1 MPTVSYAITAC
12 NEHEELE
19 RLLFLLDL
27 HIQEEDEIVV
37 QLDTSATD
45 EVRKVL
51 ENFTIKV
58 IEFPLN
64 NDFASFKNNLSQHC
78 DRDYIFQIDADEF
91 PKIELLQNLPAILE
105 NNFDTDVFL
114 VPRINTVEG
123 LTPEH
128 IQKWGWR
135 VENGRVNFPDY
146 QWRIWKNNGNITW
159 KNKVHEVLQGYN
171 SLTDFPPIDELCLV
185 HPKTIIRQEKQNEYY
200 NTL

>member
-1 MPTVSYAITAC
+1 MSTISYAITAC

-19 RLLFLLDL
+19 RLLLLLDL

-51 ENFTIKV
+51 ENFAIKV

-91 PKIELLQNLPAILE
+91 PQVELLLNLPSILE
-105 NNFDTDVFL
+105 TNFDTDVFL

-171 SLTDFPPIDELCLV
+171 SLTDFPPIDELCLI
-185 HPKTIIRQEKQNEYY
+185 HPKTITRQEKQNEYY
-200 NTL
+200 NTI

>member
-1 MPTVSYAITAC
+1 MPTISYAITAC

-19 RLLFLLDL
+19 RLLLLLDL
-27 HIQEEDEIVV
+27 HIQHEDEIVV

-45 EVRKVL
+45 EVREVL
-51 ENFTIKV
+51 ENFAIKV

-64 NDFASFKNNLSQHC
+64 NDFASFKNNLSEHC

-91 PKIELLQNLPAILE
+91 PKVELLLNLPSILE
-105 NNFDTDVFL
+105 SNIDTDVFL

-128 IQKWGWR
+128 IQKWGWK
-135 VENGRVNFPDY
+135 VENDRVNFPDY

-171 SLTDFPPIDELCLV
+171 SLTDFPPIDELCLI
-185 HPKTIIRQEKQNEYY
+185 HPKTIDRQEKQNNYY

>member
-1 MPTVSYAITAC
+1 MPTISYAITAC

-19 RLLFLLDL
+19 RLLLLLDL

-45 EVRKVL
+45 DVRKVL
-51 ENFTIKV
+51 ESFAIKV

-91 PKIELLQNLPAILE
+91 PKVELLLNLPSILE

-146 QWRIWKNNGNITW
+146 QWRIWKNNGKITW

-171 SLTDFPPIDELCLV
+171 SLTDFPPIDELCLI
-185 HPKTIIRQEKQNEYY
+185 HPKTITRQEKQNEYY

>member
-1 MPTVSYAITAC
+1 MPTTSYAITAC

-19 RLLFLLDL
+19 RLLLLLDL

-51 ENFTIKV
+51 ENFAIKV

-91 PKIELLQNLPAILE
+91 PKVELLLNLPAILE

-128 IQKWGWR
+128 IQKWGWK

-146 QWRIWKNNGNITW
+146 QWRIWKNNGKITW

-185 HPKTIIRQEKQNEYY
+185 HPKTITRQEKQNEYY

>member
-1 MPTVSYAITAC
+1 MPTISYAITAC

-27 HIQEEDEIVV
+27 HIQHEDEIIV

-51 ENFTIKV
+51 ENFAIKV

-64 NDFASFKNNLSQHC
+64 NDFASFKNNLSEHC

-91 PKIELLQNLPAILE
+91 PQVELILNLPSILE
-105 NNFDTDVFL
+105 NNIDTDVFL

-128 IQKWGWR
+128 IQKWGWK
-135 VENGRVNFPDY
+135 VENDRVNFPDY

-171 SLTDFPPIDELCLV
+171 SLTDFPPIDELCLI
-185 HPKTIIRQEKQNEYY
+185 HPKTISRQEKQNEYY

>member
-1 MPTVSYAITAC
+1 MPTVSYAVTAC

-19 RLLFLLDL
+19 RLLLLLDL

-37 QLDTSATD
+37 QLDISATD
-45 EVRKVL
+45 EVKKVL
-51 ENFTIKV
+51 ENFAIKV

-64 NDFASFKNNLSQHC
+64 NDFASFKNNLSEHC

-91 PKIELLQNLPAILE
+91 PQVELLLNLPSILE
-105 NNFDTDVFL
+105 TNFDTDVFL

-128 IQKWGWR
+128 IQKWGWK
-135 VENGRVNFPDY
+135 VENNRVNFPDY

-171 SLTDFPPIDELCLV
+171 SLTDFPPIDELCLI
-185 HPKTIIRQEKQNEYY
+185 HPKTIVRQEKQNEYY

>member
-1 MPTVSYAITAC
+1 MPTVSYAVTAC

-19 RLLFLLDL
+19 RLLLLLDL

-37 QLDTSATD
+37 QLDISATD
-45 EVRKVL
+45 EVKKVL
-51 ENFTIKV
+51 ENFAIKV

-64 NDFASFKNNLSQHC
+64 NDFASFKNNLSEHC

-91 PKIELLQNLPAILE
+91 PQVELLLNLPSILE
-105 NNFDTDVFL
+105 TNFDTDVFL

-128 IQKWGWR
+128 IQKWGWK
-135 VENGRVNFPDY
+135 VKNNRVNFPDY

-171 SLTDFPPIDELCLV
+171 SLTDFPPIDELCLI
-185 HPKTIIRQEKQNEYY
+185 HPKTIVRQEKQNEYY

>member
-1 MPTVSYAITAC
+1 MPTVSYAVTAC

-19 RLLFLLDL
+19 RLLLLLDL

-37 QLDTSATD
+37 QLDISATD
-45 EVRKVL
+45 EVKKVL
-51 ENFTIKV
+51 ENFAIKV

-64 NDFASFKNNLSQHC
+64 NDFASFKNNLSEHC

-91 PKIELLQNLPAILE
+91 PQVELLLNLPSILE
-105 NNFDTDVFL
+105 TNFDTDVFL

-128 IQKWGWR
+128 IQKWGWK
-135 VENGRVNFPDY
+135 VENNRVNFPDY
-146 QWRIWKNNGNITW
+146 QWRIWKNNGKITW

-171 SLTDFPPIDELCLV
+171 SLTDFPPIDELCLI
-185 HPKTIIRQEKQNEYY
+185 HPKTIVRQEKQNEYY

>member
-1 MPTVSYAITAC
+1 MPTVSYAVTAC

-19 RLLFLLDL
+19 RLLLLLDL

-45 EVRKVL
+45 EVKKVL
-51 ENFTIKV
+51 ENFAIKV

-64 NDFASFKNNLSQHC
+64 NDFASFKNNLSKHC

-91 PKIELLQNLPAILE
+91 PQVELLLNLPSILE
-105 NNFDTDVFL
+105 TNFDTDVFL

-128 IQKWGWR
+128 IQKWGWK
-135 VENGRVNFPDY
+135 VENNRVNFPDY

-171 SLTDFPPIDELCLV
+171 SLTDFPPIDELCLI
-185 HPKTIIRQEKQNEYY
+185 HPKTIVRQEKQNEYY

>member
-1 MPTVSYAITAC
+1 MPTISYAITAC

-19 RLLFLLDL
+19 RLLLLLDL
-27 HIQEEDEIVV
+27 HIQHEDEIIV

-51 ENFTIKV
+51 ENFAIKV

-64 NDFASFKNNLSQHC
+64 NDFASFKNNLSKHC

-91 PKIELLQNLPAILE
+91 PKVELLLNLPSILE
-105 NNFDTDVFL
+105 NNLDTDVFL

-128 IQKWGWR
+128 IQKWGWK
-135 VENGRVNFPDY
+135 VENDRVNFPDY

-171 SLTDFPPIDELCLV
+171 SLTDFPPIDELCLI
-185 HPKTIIRQEKQNEYY
+185 HPKTIVRQEKQNEYY